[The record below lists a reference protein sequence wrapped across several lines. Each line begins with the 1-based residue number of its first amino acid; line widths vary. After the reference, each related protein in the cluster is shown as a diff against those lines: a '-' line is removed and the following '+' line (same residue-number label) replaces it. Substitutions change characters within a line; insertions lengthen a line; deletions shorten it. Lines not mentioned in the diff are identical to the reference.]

1 MNCPM
6 PEEQSTIPGVVPPRV
21 ATNDPEMLEAYHNL
35 SGMITAAETI
45 DNLHL
50 PTMPGVMLAKEAV
63 RAEIHKERGRF
74 FSHLARFVAKA
85 KVGNEYV
92 AAGYRFDRHTNEIV
106 VELKSLV
113 EIDEELAKAAAEI
126 AARKGGR

>member
-35 SGMITAAETI
+35 SGMIAAAETI

-50 PTMPGVMLAKEAV
+50 STMPGVMLAKEAV

-74 FSHLARFVAKA
+74 FSHLARFVARA
-85 KVGNEYV
+85 KFGNEYV

-113 EIDEELAKAAAEI
+113 EIDVEMEQARADRIAKKG
-126 AARKGGR
+126 AR

>member
-1 MNCPM
+1 M

-35 SGMITAAETI
+35 SGMIGAAEII

-63 RAEIHKERGRF
+63 RAEVHKERARF
-74 FSHLARFVAKA
+74 WSHLARFVARA

-92 AAGYRFDRHTNEIV
+92 AAGYRFDRCANEIV

-113 EIDEELAKAAAEI
+113 EIDEEMERARADRIAK
-126 AARKGGR
+126 KGAK

>member
-6 PEEQSTIPGVVPPRV
+6 PEEQSTSVVPPRV

-35 SGMITAAETI
+35 SGMIGAAEII

-50 PTMPGVMLAKEAV
+50 PTMPGVKLAKEAV

-92 AAGYRFDRHTNEIV
+92 AAGYRFDRNTNEIV

-113 EIDEELAKAAAEI
+113 EIDVEMEQARADRIAK
-126 AARKGGR
+126 KGTR

>member
-1 MNCPM
+1 M

-21 ATNDPEMLEAYHNL
+21 ATNDPEMLEAYHL
-35 SGMITAAETI
+35 LGGMITASDTI
-45 DNLHL
+45 DNLHM
-50 PTMPGVMLAKEAV
+50 PTMPGVKLAEEAV
-63 RAEIHKERGRF
+63 RAEIYKERGRF

-85 KVGNEYV
+85 GVGNEYV

-113 EIDEELAKAAAEI
+113 EIDAEMAQARADRIAK
-126 AARKGGR
+126 KGAK